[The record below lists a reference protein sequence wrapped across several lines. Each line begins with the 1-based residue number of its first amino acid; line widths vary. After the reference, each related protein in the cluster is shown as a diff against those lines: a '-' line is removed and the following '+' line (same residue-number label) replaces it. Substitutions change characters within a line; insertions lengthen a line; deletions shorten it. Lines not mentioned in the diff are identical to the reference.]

1 MSKRPKWSALLS
13 RPVPVR
19 DGPLLRTLKQAADLT
34 MKNGVQRTSWEGA
47 ARKLMTA
54 AESGSKP
61 DIEAAT
67 KQIELAL
74 FMENRLQM
82 KTERKPSKASG

>member
-34 MKNGVQRTSWEGA
+34 MENGVQRSSWEA
-47 ARKLMTA
+47 SARKLMTA
-54 AESGSKP
+54 AESGTKA

-82 KTERKPSKASG
+82 KTERKIQKQ

>member
-1 MSKRPKWSALLS
+1 MSRRPQWSALLT

-34 MKNGVQRTSWEGA
+34 MENGVQRSSWEGA

-54 AESGSKP
+54 AETGLKG

-67 KQIELAL
+67 KQIE
-74 FMENRLQM
+74 
-82 KTERKPSKASG
+82 TS